1 MSQLLTPKQDL
12 LHTKIWGSQAYDR
25 LSSFSLIKKTTYKDP
40 SKAREIGERLNL
52 LKQSDHRDF
61 GPRVKIP
68 EYDFEVDGHEVIIHC
83 EYIKG
88 AYIYREWMP
97 ILREALLERENPW
110 TFPHPNYL
118 NFLIDTFTK
127 DISTAPIYIID
138 LEDYVFMPSRT
149 DRVSIWNEYME
160 EYDYPEHK
168 VE

>member
-1 MSQLLTPKQDL
+1 MSQFLTDRQDL

-52 LKQSDHRDF
+52 LKDPSHRDF